1 MKTTKTAWATAKE
14 GAITTHNRL
23 DEVRHFAIYDDG
35 IEIKAKVKT
44 STVTIFV
51 SIPEKAAITLNGN
64 QAFLESLTEFT
75 VYSWKLI
82 GLVLTFKIV
91 ETHPEVEKPIAI
103 FTDNQTSI
111 AGVQTYKQWSGQ
123 FVLKRLLSK
132 IQALSNDIRLRWILT
147 SIGVPDNKAL
157 DVSAKK
163 E

>member
-1 MKTTKTAWATAKE
+1 M
-14 GAITTHNRL
+14 
-23 DEVRHFAIYDDG
+23 
-35 IEIKAKVKT
+35 
-44 STVTIFV
+44 FV

-82 GLVLTFKIV
+82 RLVLTFKIV

-103 FTDNQTSI
+103 FTDNQSSI
-111 AGVQTYKQWSGQ
+111 ADVQTYKQWSGQ

-147 SIGVPDNKAL
+147 SIGVPDNKAV
-157 DVSAKK
+157 DFSAKK
-163 E
+163 NK